1 MTKTLKSLLAA
12 ATVLLMVGAGCTQSG
27 SVTSDASVETG
38 SEMKNGEKASGGAG
52 ADVDAAADAYLGAA
66 SEDKASADAED
77 ADAQLYNSTDAE
89 VNAYGSTYD
98 KSELQ

>member
-1 MTKTLKSLLAA
+1 MTGVQTCALPIS
-12 ATVLLMVGAGCTQSG
+12 
-27 SVTSDASVETG
+27 
-38 SEMKNGEKASGGAG
+38 
-52 ADVDAAADAYLGAA
+52 DAYLGAA